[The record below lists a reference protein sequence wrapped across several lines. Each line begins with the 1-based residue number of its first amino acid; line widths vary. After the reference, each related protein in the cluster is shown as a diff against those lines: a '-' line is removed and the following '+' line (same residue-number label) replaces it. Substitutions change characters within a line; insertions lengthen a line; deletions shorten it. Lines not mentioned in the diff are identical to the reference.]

1 MPTPVTLIVVCHESR
16 RHLPRL
22 FACLGEQQVLPAR
35 ILVLDN
41 ASADGSA
48 AAATDLVTADP
59 RLAARTTVVRL
70 EQNIGFAAANN
81 RGIALADT
89 EYVALL
95 NPDAFPRPG
104 WLAALLDA
112 ASGHPDC
119 AAFGSRQMQA
129 DQPDVIDGLG
139 DCYSITGLA
148 WRRGHGRRLTA
159 ADLVP
164 CEICSPCAA
173 AALYRR
179 AAVLDVG
186 GFDEDYFCYFEDVDL
201 GLRLRL
207 RGERARY
214 VPEAVVEHVGG
225 GSSGG
230 GRSATAT
237 YFGHRN
243 LVWTAVKNLPFPLI
257 VASLLAQIP
266 QTIISGAVCWRRR
279 HLRDFLRSK
288 WDAARGCGACLHK
301 RSAVQRGRRVTWIA
315 LWKSFQPSV

>member
-22 FACLGEQQVLPAR
+22 FACLGEQLLPAR

-48 AAATDLVTADP
+48 AAAADLVTADP
-59 RLAARTTVVRL
+59 RLAERTTVMRL

-112 ASGHPDC
+112 AGRHSDC

-164 CEICSPCAA
+164 CEIFSPCAA

-237 YFGHRN
+237 YLGHRN

-257 VASLLAQIP
+257 LASLLAQIP
-266 QTIISGAVCWRRR
+266 QAMISAVVCWRRG

-288 WDAARGCGACLHK
+288 VDAVRGCGACLKK
-301 RSAVQRGRRVTWIA
+301 RSTVQRMRRVTSIA